1 MFASI
6 ISQFHV
12 VKPMKGGKVRKF
24 RGRDMHG
31 SGLGCVGRGWRKGG
45 WEGGGGRVGGE
56 GERTYRDSVSV
67 VSKLEMR
74 VCTVHALE
82 RRV

>member
-1 MFASI
+1 MFGAI
-6 ISQFHV
+6 ISQFHA

-31 SGLGCVGRGWRKGG
+31 GGLGCVGRGWRKCG
-45 WEGGGGRVGGE
+45 WGGGENLHG
-56 GERTYRDSVSV
+56 DSVSV